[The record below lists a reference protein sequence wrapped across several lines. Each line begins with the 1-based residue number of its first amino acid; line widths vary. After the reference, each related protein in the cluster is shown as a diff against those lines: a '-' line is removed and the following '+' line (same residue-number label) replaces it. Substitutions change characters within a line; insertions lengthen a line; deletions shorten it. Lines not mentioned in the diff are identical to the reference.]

1 MFFAPAREEG
11 VNSIY
16 TAVRIRPFDCS

>member
-1 MFFAPAREEG
+1 MFLAPAREEG

-16 TAVRIRPFDCS
+16 TAVRIRPLDCS